1 MIETKLY
8 KTPKQWPFPR
18 RVTVSDEV
26 DMANE
31 QVELTLASARLRR
44 NPTLPVI
51 GQCYNCEEEL
61 RAGVFCDADC
71 RDDYEKRTRNK
82 A

>member
-1 MIETKLY
+1 VAVSEENE
-8 KTPKQWPFPR
+8 
-18 RVTVSDEV
+18 VTDEI

-31 QVELTLASARLRR
+31 QVEMTLRSARLRR

-51 GQCYNCEEEL
+51 GQCYNCESDIPV
-61 RAGVFCDADC
+61 GVFCDSDC